1 MKKVFV
7 FCIGGTGIRVM
18 KSITMLM
25 AGGMDTN
32 GYVVVPIILDP
43 HLDLEEKKNLHSLI
57 AEYQEI
63 YRRSESTRLNSSH

>member
-32 GYVVVPIILDP
+32 GYMVVPVIIDP
-43 HLDLEEKKNLHSLI
+43 HLDLEEKKNLHSLLDSYI
-57 AEYQEI
+57 NIYQ
-63 YRRSESTRLNSSH
+63 L